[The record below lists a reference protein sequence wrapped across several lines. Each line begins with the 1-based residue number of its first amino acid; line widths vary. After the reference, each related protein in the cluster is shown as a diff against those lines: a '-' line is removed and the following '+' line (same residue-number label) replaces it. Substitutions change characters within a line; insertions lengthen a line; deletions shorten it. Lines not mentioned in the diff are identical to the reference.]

1 MSESASSLAIRPA
14 VADDLPAIIALLADD
29 ALGAERDDGS
39 APLHPRYQQA
49 FAAIAAD
56 FNQHLIVADFEGE
69 VIGTL
74 QLTVIPCLSRRGSP
88 KGLIQAVRVRA
99 DRRGYGLGARLIAWA
114 VEVSRRQG
122 CATVELTAHESRGRA
137 HHFYARLGFKPTH
150 VGFKLEF

>member
-56 FNQHLIVADFEGE
+56 FNQHLIA
-69 VIGTL
+69 
-74 QLTVIPCLSRRGSP
+74 CLSRRGSP

>member
-1 MSESASSLAIRPA
+1 MSGIVIRPA
-14 VADDLPAIIALLADD
+14 IADDLPAIVAMLADD
-29 ALGAERDDGS
+29 PLGAEREDAS
-39 APLHPRYQQA
+39 APLNPRYMQA

-56 FNQHLIVADFEGE
+56 FNQHLVVADFEGE

-74 QLTVIPCLSRRGSP
+74 QLSVIQGLSRRGAA
-88 KGLIQAVRVRA
+88 KGLIQAVRVRS

-122 CATVELTAHESRGRA
+122 CATVELTTHQSRGRA
-137 HHFYARLGFKPTH
+137 HSFYSRLGFKPTH